1 MYFSRNDYDP
11 AVVSEAQQFR
21 GATAISSSAYF
32 SREEEEENGPG
43 SPGMGGMEGLLA
55 DGSLSGLENAARDVI
70 QRVMANPDVQNVVDG
85 IRAGALK
92 VRPNI
97 LFIYFDYLHSVY
109 SFQVILLRCLSDDG
123 FRGFGHS
130 GSI

>member
-1 MYFSRNDYDP
+1 MLCSAAEDDSTFAREKFGSQKAISSDMYFGRNDYDS

-70 QRVMANPDVQNVVDG
+70 QRVMANPDVQNVGDS

-92 VRPNI
+92 VRLDM
-97 LFIYFDYLHSVY
+97 LFIQFPK
-109 SFQVILLRCLSDDG
+109 I
-123 FRGFGHS
+123 
-130 GSI
+130 